1 MRNKRIN
8 AMLGIGLTGVFIFG
22 SSFFVDLYRAFW
34 GNETIWWTAQ
44 TQRLPVEATRGSV
57 ELYINGKLLQ
67 KHLADGTLLVVDAN
81 GTPSPVATD
90 AVGVRLNNWDKV
102 KAGILTSTTMTGFGF
117 GVAVTL
123 LVIGAVQSFANNTK
137 KLG

>member
-1 MRNKRIN
+1 
-8 AMLGIGLTGVFIFG
+8 MLGIGLSGVFIFG

-34 GNETIWWTAQ
+34 GNETIWWTTQ
-44 TQRLPVEATRGSV
+44 TQRLPIEQTRNSV
-57 ELYINGKLLQ
+57 ELYINNTLLQ

-81 GTPSPVATD
+81 GTPSPVVTG

-102 KAGILTSTTMTGFGF
+102 KTGILTNTTLTGFGF

-123 LVIGAVQSFANNTK
+123 LVIGAVQFFANNPK